1 MGYGD
6 LIAHVLE
13 GGHCTE
19 ELLRQDARSV
29 NRAARLLLES
39 LSAGRRIYCASDGRY
54 RHVAAHIVQELLL
67 GDGERRLPVSVLDP
81 LPLAAE
87 AHLGAGDALLVVAAR
102 ADALVRQTV
111 ERAKEQGAR
120 MVCILGADAA
130 GALSG
135 NATVVVPHTDP
146 ALLAL
151 AFLGVGQALC
161 SIVADGLK
169 SLPPPTESGP
179 VAPRVIDRDT
189 GESGEMLPDD
199 AALLRQAVDDLPA
212 PPTSPH
218 PVERRRSSG
227 STGYARRP
235 SGRRERRRANR
246 VHILD
251 AEVRWSQEG
260 FPDASPA
267 HQPHPLEDMSLTGMS
282 FLAKLGQFKIGDVL
296 YLTVDVPAF
305 PAPVLVKGQV
315 RRISLQKVGDGATIG
330 IRFVQW
336 VGEAEDN
343 LRRLVDNEALR
354 VVRRR

>member
-29 NRAARLLLES
+29 NRSARLLLET
-39 LSAGRRIYCASDGRY
+39 LSAGRSIYCASDARY
-54 RHVAAHIVQELLL
+54 RHIAAHIAQDMLL
-67 GDGERRLPVSVLDP
+67 GDGERRLPVAVLDP

-87 AHLGAGDALLVVAAR
+87 ALLRDGDALLIVAAR
-102 ADALVRQTV
+102 ADAVVRQTL
-111 ERAKEQGAR
+111 EAARAR
-120 MVCILGADAA
+120 SVRLVCLLGADAA

-135 NATVVVPHTDP
+135 NATVVVPQSDP

-151 AFLGVGQALC
+151 AFLGIGQALTA
-161 SIVADGLK
+161 IVCDGLK
-169 SLPPPTESGP
+169 SLPPPTESGL
-179 VAPRVIDRDT
+179 VARVIDRDA
-189 GESGEMLPDD
+189 GESGEGLAEE
-199 AALLRQAVDDLPA
+199 AALLRQAVNDLP
-212 PPTSPH
+212 PPVTNPY
-218 PVERRRSSG
+218 PTERPRKG
-227 STGYARRP
+227 SAGFSRRP

-246 VHILD
+246 VHVLD

-267 HQPHPLEDMSLTGMS
+267 HQPHLLEDMSLTGMS
-282 FLAKLGQFKIGDVL
+282 FLATLGQFKIGDVL
-296 YLTVDVPAF
+296 FLTIDVPAF
-305 PAPVLVKGQV
+305 PSPVLVKGQV
-315 RRISLQKVGDGATIG
+315 RRISLQKSGDGATVG